1 MIPKLFQ
8 SKIFYFLLE
17 KFCSCACTV
26 LRPYGG
32 GGYGL
37 LLIGHGVIFSHVSQL
52 STFV

>member
-8 SKIFYFLLE
+8 SKIFYFPLE

-26 LRPYGG
+26 LRPYGE
-32 GGYGL
+32 YGL